1 LNSKKDIVCL
11 LDDSQEFYAVACNV
25 KKDIKVT
32 SINEWYELCNTL
44 NSCNEYFFGYFSY
57 DIKNLFENLSSRNV
71 DFIKAPLAH
80 FKSFENL
87 KIVRGGQ
94 TIIEIG
100 DTNEIKELENELLNS
115 PSGEKF
121 KNQFKSYISK
131 NNYLDSID
139 VIKNHIQNGNIY
151 EANFCYPFISN
162 SESFNAVDYFKN
174 LRTGNSSPFSAY
186 LDFDEIQVI
195 SSSPERFIRKE
206 GNKIISQ
213 PIKGTIARSEN
224 LIEDELMK
232 AMLKSNQ
239 KDRSE
244 NVMIVDLV
252 RNDLSRFAKKSS
264 VKTTELCEIY
274 TFPTLHQMISTVE
287 CEVDESIGLNDIIAS
302 TFPMGSM
309 TGAPKISA
317 MEIIEE
323 EESFSRGIY
332 SGSIGYITPEKDFDF
347 NVVIRSLIRNKN
359 TGNMMIPVGGA
370 ITSKSN
376 PEAEY
381 KETLLKAK
389 ALLEIF
395 ES

>member
-1 LNSKKDIVCL
+1 MC
-11 LDDSQEFYAVACNV
+11 
-25 KKDIKVT
+25 
-32 SINEWYELCNTL
+32 
-44 NSCNEYFFGYFSY
+44 
-57 DIKNLFENLSSRNV
+57 
-71 DFIKAPLAH
+71 
-80 FKSFENL
+80 
-87 KIVRGGQ
+87 
-94 TIIEIG
+94 
-100 DTNEIKELENELLNS
+100 
-115 PSGEKF
+115 
-121 KNQFKSYISK
+121 
-131 NNYLDSID
+131 
-139 VIKNHIQNGNIY
+139 
-151 EANFCYPFISN
+151 
-162 SESFNAVDYFKN
+162 
-174 LRTGNSSPFSAY
+174 
-186 LDFDEIQVI
+186 
-195 SSSPERFIRKE
+195 IRD
-206 GNKIISQ
+206 
-213 PIKGTIARSEN
+213 R
-224 LIEDELMK
+224 
-232 AMLKSNQ
+232 LKSNQ